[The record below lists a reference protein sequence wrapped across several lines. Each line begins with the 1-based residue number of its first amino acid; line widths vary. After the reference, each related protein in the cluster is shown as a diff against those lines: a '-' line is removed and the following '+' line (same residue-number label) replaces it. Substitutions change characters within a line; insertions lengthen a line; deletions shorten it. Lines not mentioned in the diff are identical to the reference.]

1 MYPQLFLETFW
12 RMEFEPQIFVAMSFA
27 ERYKSRFDEIITPA
41 ISSIKFNGV
50 QLRPYR
56 VDISKSGDSILTEII
71 NGIAHSQMV
80 LADISSIG
88 KDSITGRS
96 YRNGNVMYEVGL
108 ALASRQP
115 TEVLLIRDD
124 DDKFLFDVS
133 TIPHIT
139 IDFTNKDASIVT
151 LRDELIARLNE
162 RKFINDARIKLII
175 SSLTSEECIQLKHL
189 ADKPHDELLA
199 KKMTPYSFAVLS
211 RLHDKQLIRS
221 VGETV
226 DDGSAAF
233 GLTPFGYEVAQIVK
247 SRLPQFKVVYENGE
261 NEVKT

>member
-1 MYPQLFLETFW
+1 
-12 RMEFEPQIFVAMSFA
+12 MEFEPQIFVAMSFA
-27 ERYKSRFDEIITPA
+27 ERYKSRFDEIIAPA
-41 ISSIKFNGV
+41 ISSIEFNGV

-88 KDSITGRS
+88 EDSITGHS

-133 TIPHIT
+133 TIPHIS
-139 IDFTNKDASIVT
+139 IDFTDNDASRAT

-162 RKFINDARIKLII
+162 RKFINDARVKLII
-175 SSLTSEECIQLKHL
+175 SSLTSEECVQLKYC
-189 ADKPHDELLA
+189 ADKPHDEVMA
-199 KKMTPYSFAVLS
+199 KKINPYNFAVLS
-211 RLHDKQLIRS
+211 RLFDKQLIRS
-221 VGETV
+221 VGENV
-226 DDGSAAF
+226 DDGSVAF
-233 GLTPFGYEVAQIVK
+233 HLTPFGYEVAQIVK
-247 SRLPQFKVVYENGE
+247 SRHQQFKIVSENAE
-261 NEVKT
+261 NEIKAD

>member
-1 MYPQLFLETFW
+1 MSAVNSFSDTISEMAMRPPCLSTRVISSNTFA
-12 RMEFEPQIFVAMSFA
+12 FSA
-27 ERYKSRFDEIITPA
+27 ERFITPLL
-41 ISSIKFNGV
+41 ITTSTLS
-50 QLRPYR
+50 
-56 VDISKSGDSILTEII
+56 
-71 NGIAHSQMV
+71 
-80 LADISSIG
+80 SSIG

-211 RLHDKQLIRS
+211 RLYDEQLIRS

-261 NEVKT
+261 NEMKT